1 MAKNGSHSDQVP
13 PRTRGLTRRLLQSP
27 QHTCMN
33 ARKGPSYILGLASA
47 LCFPT
52 NSARRPVGHI
62 VLKTDAQE
70 SI

>member
-13 PRTRGLTRRLLQSP
+13 PGRRGLTLESLQFP
-27 QHTCMN
+27 QSTCMK

-70 SI
+70 DI